1 MRTKALKTELHPKN
15 AHRDRYD
22 FPTLIISNPL
32 LGSFVHENKYGD
44 LSIAFSDPNAVKAL
58 NRALLNHYYSIKN
71 WDIPAGNLCPPIPGR
86 VDYLHYLQDLILES
100 NQGKEIHGK
109 KMSVLDIGT
118 GANCIYPLL
127 GNSIF
132 GWKFTAS
139 DVDEKALE
147 AAAANLT
154 SNPQFGLQ
162 IELRHQGQT
171 SRIFNGI
178 ITQSEHFDLTLCNPP
193 FHTSR
198 EAAAEGSQR
207 KINNLSGKVSKKI
220 TLNFGGQSN
229 ELWCQG
235 GELAFIL
242 KMIQESQNFKHQ
254 VFWFT
259 SLVSKKEN
267 LKSIY
272 QALTGVGVSNYK
284 TIEMAQ
290 GNKQSRFVA
299 WTFLNSNQK
308 ETWSKM
314 RWEK

>member
-1 MRTKALKTELHPKN
+1 MSTKALKTELHSKN

-22 FPTLIISNPL
+22 FPTLIIASPSI
-32 LGSFVHENKYGD
+32 GSFVNENKYGD
-44 LSIAFSDPNAVKAL
+44 LSIDFSDPKAVKEL
-58 NRALLNHYYSIKN
+58 NRALLNHYYSIKI
-71 WDIPAGNLCPPIPGR
+71 WDIPAGYLCPPIPGR

-100 NQGKEIHGK
+100 NQGKEIYGK
-109 KMSVLDIGT
+109 NISVLDIGT

-127 GNSIF
+127 GSSIF
-132 GWKFTAS
+132 GWKFTAT

-147 AAAANLT
+147 AARANLT
-154 SNPQFGLQ
+154 SNPKFALQ
-162 IELRHQGQT
+162 IELRHQSQT
-171 SRIFNGI
+171 SKIFNDI
-178 ITQSEHFDLTLCNPP
+178 ITQSDYFDLTLCNPP
-193 FHTSR
+193 FHTSI

-207 KINNLSGKVSKKI
+207 KIKNLSGKASKNT

-235 GELAFIL
+235 GELGFIR
-242 KMIQESQNFKHQ
+242 KMIKESQNFKHQ

-284 TIEMAQ
+284 IIEMAQ

-314 RWEK
+314 RWAK